1 MTAATSHD
9 APTRGDRLKSWLAPL
24 ADAVVAVTR
33 LHGIASDGGAPATM
47 LVAGR
52 TKHVEWLVDRFFAT
66 PPAREALGHFPA
78 WRIARALRQLRSSA
92 DLTVVHV
99 ARRSVAPLGF
109 ANDYLAVPDWI
120 GMRLVAPFD
129 VASSDR
135 RSHSLVE
142 DLRRIRRGRW
152 VFEVSHR
159 AADLAPFRDGMY
171 APYTRLRH
179 GPGAHLQ
186 PMRRLRRAFRRG
198 GLLWVSRDGERVAG
212 CLFERRNDS
221 LAALALGVAGGDPAR
236 LKDGPIPAL
245 YARLIELARSSGCTD
260 VDLRGSRPSLD
271 DGLTWF
277 KRKWGAAVYDRPDV
291 PSTLLV
297 HWSRMTPVVEAF
309 LAGTSLVFRD
319 GGGLSALAVASARHD
334 ERAAVERA
342 CGRLRTPGLHR
353 IVVLAGAA
361 AAGPQGACVAIPIA
375 DVQCGPR
382 ALVARAPD

>member
-1 MTAATSHD
+1 MTAATPHG
-9 APTRGDRLKSWLAPL
+9 APTHGDRLKSWLAPL

-33 LHGIASDGGAPATM
+33 LHGAASSGGAPATM

-52 TKHVEWLVDRFFAT
+52 IKHVEWLVDRFFAT
-66 PPAREALGHFPA
+66 PPARETLGHFPA
-78 WRIARALRQLRSSA
+78 WRIARTLRQLRSSV

-99 ARRSVAPLGF
+99 ARLSAAPLGF
-109 ANDYLAVPDWI
+109 SGDYLAVPDWI

-129 VASSDR
+129 VASSCR
-135 RSHSLVE
+135 RSHSLAE
-142 DLRRIRRGRW
+142 DLRRIRRNRW
-152 VFEVSHR
+152 AFEVSHR
-159 AADLAPFRDGMY
+159 AADLAAFRDGMY
-171 APYTRLRH
+171 VPFARRRH
-179 GPGAHLQ
+179 GAAAHLQ

-245 YARLIELARSSGCTD
+245 YAQMIELARSSGCTD

-271 DGLTWF
+271 DGLTRF
-277 KRKWGAAVYDRPDV
+277 KRKWGANVYDRPDV

-297 HWSRMTPVVEAF
+297 HWPRMTSIVEAF
-309 LAGTSLVFRD
+309 LAETSLVFRD
-319 GGGLSALAVASARHD
+319 GGGLSALTVASSQGD

-342 CGRLRTPGLHR
+342 CERLRTSGLRR
-353 IVVLAGAA
+353 IVVLAGAEA
-361 AAGPQGACVAIPIA
+361 ASMQGACVAIPIA
-375 DVQCGPR
+375 DVQSGPR
-382 ALVARAPD
+382 ALVARSPD